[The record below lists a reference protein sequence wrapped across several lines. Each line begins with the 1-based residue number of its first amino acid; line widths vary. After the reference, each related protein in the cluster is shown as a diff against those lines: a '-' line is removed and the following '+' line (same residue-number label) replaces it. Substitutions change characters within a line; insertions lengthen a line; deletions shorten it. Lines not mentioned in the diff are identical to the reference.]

1 MASEA
6 WRKTCSIPLRT
17 SSLVYR
23 STTKPNPAHLSK
35 IPQHSNHTLGMLH
48 RRLFQATVC
57 SIGHQPSAN
66 KSASLF
72 RSLVPHRDSLRSSRP
87 LKGWILR
94 YQSNSAC
101 DHDAPNVPAVKLK
114 RIEKEPKL
122 NNLIKRIE
130 PYLALSRV
138 RAPIGA
144 ALLFLPC
151 GSSLALAASS
161 AAVSPQFLIAQTCL
175 FGLGAFVMRGAGCTI
190 NDLWD
195 RSIDQKVSRTQLR
208 PLASGALS
216 PANAIGWLGLQLSIG
231 LAILLQL
238 NIYSILLGA
247 SSLSLVIIYPLMK
260 RITYWPQFVLGL
272 AFNWGALLG
281 SSAILGQTD
290 WKVSIPLYVG
300 HICWTIVYDTIYA
313 QQDKKS
319 DVLAGVKSTALLFGA
334 RPVPILAGFSTAF
347 VGFTALSGF
356 MNGCGIPFYSL
367 AVIAPAIHL
376 AHLLA
381 NLQPDSPSACHSSFI
396 ASAITGSLV
405 WVGCLLDYC
414 TRFFLI

>member
-1 MASEA
+1 MN
-6 WRKTCSIPLRT
+6 
-17 SSLVYR
+17 SLL
-23 STTKPNPAHLSK
+23 N
-35 IPQHSNHTLGMLH
+35 
-48 RRLFQATVC
+48 RRIFQASVC
-57 SIGHQPSAN
+57 AFRPQPSVFKPA
-66 KSASLF
+66 SQVVVSSLF
-72 RSLVPHRDSLRSSRP
+72 RSLAPFRP
-87 LKGWILR
+87 SPSQAKGWVLR
-94 YQSNSAC
+94 YQSNTTR
-101 DHDAPNVPAVKLK
+101 DHQEPSIPSIGF
-114 RIEKEPKL
+114 RGPHKEPKL
-122 NNLIKRIE
+122 KSLVARIE

-144 ALLFLPC
+144 VLLFLPC

-161 AAVSPQFLIAQTCL
+161 AAVSPQFLIAQSCI

-195 RSIDQKVSRTQLR
+195 RSIDKKVSRTQLR

-216 PANAIGWLGLQLSIG
+216 PINAVGWLGIQLSIG

-238 NIYSILLGA
+238 NMYSILLGA

-260 RITYWPQFVLGL
+260 RITYWPQLVLGL

-290 WKVSIPLYVG
+290 WKVSVPLYVG
-300 HICWTIVYDTIYA
+300 NICWTIVYDTIYA
-313 QQDKKS
+313 QQDKKF
-319 DVLAGVKSTALLFGA
+319 DVLAGVKSTALLFGS

-356 MNGCGIPFYSL
+356 MNGCGIAFYTV
-367 AVIAPAIHL
+367 AVVAPAIHL
-376 AHLLA
+376 AHLLRK
-381 NLQPDSPSACHSSFI
+381 LDPDSPAACHNSFI

-405 WVGCLLDYC
+405 WLGCLLDYC
-414 TRFFLI
+414 VRSFLI